1 MDAWKFLSE
10 VFDDLEVVLM
20 RLPLFLLL
28 KDIVIVGPN
37 ATSKVLVQFLEVQDL
52 IALKVV

>member
-20 RLPLFLLL
+20 RLPLLLLL
-28 KDIVIVGPN
+28 KDIVIVGPD